1 MELAI
6 RFIIARHRPTLGGG
20 NDIVV
25 RRREVIA
32 SPAKAPP
39 LSIDMNP

>member
-1 MELAI
+1 MELAS
-6 RFIIARHRPTLGGG
+6 RLIIARHRPTLGDG

-32 SPAKAPP
+32 SPAKDPP